1 MDEQTLLLKKITT
14 IFLGTHDFQQLARQ
28 AVDLIV
34 SELNKQGVVTAAI
47 GRMHEKDNVI
57 YAYAYS
63 NKYRRLIDKLL
74 PRKFSDLNVSLDRT
88 DNLAVRTV
96 VANQIQQSKR
106 VADYSRGMLP
116 DSLTDKIQSIMKGK
130 LCISFPIRT
139 RSGKAAGVLLLL
151 LKDEKM
157 TGQQLVL
164 FETIADQLGLAF
176 SNVMAFEKLVEKY
189 QQTLQKD
196 LTSLNT
202 EDIPS
207 IKFTLRITPKQDR
220 NLSRLGREKGMTKA
234 ELIRDR
240 LDGLLS
246 SS

>member
-34 SELNKQGVVTAAI
+34 NELSKQGVVTAAI
-47 GRMHEKDNVI
+47 GRIHEKDKVI

-74 PRKFSDLNVSLDRT
+74 PKKFSELNVSLERT

-96 VANQIQQSKR
+96 VTNQIQQSKR

-116 DSLTDKIQSIMKGK
+116 DSLTDKIQSIMKGR
-130 LCISFPIRT
+130 LGISFPIRI
-139 RSGKAAGVLLLL
+139 RSGKPAGVLLLL
-151 LKDEKM
+151 LKEEKI

-176 SNVMAFEKLVEKY
+176 SNVFAFEKLLEKY
-189 QQTLQKD
+189 KQSAESD
-196 LTSLNT
+196 LASLNQ

-207 IKFTLRITPKQDR
+207 IKFTLRITPRQNK
-220 NLSRLGREKGMTKA
+220 NLDKLARERGKTKA
-234 ELIRDR
+234 EILRE
-240 LDGLLS
+240 LLGNI
-246 SS
+246 